1 MRVCQFQDQVT
12 LTLADV
18 AGGTF
23 SIVSESSNGIEW
35 LNIVSNTAPN
45 ALDGVTQVNGTTMAT
60 MFISGTQ
67 DVAIVAPLDD
77 SVIFIDASTLTWWT
91 AGGGW
96 GGAGRHDRRNR
107 GRYAHRI
114 ARWRH
119 HPVGFRQ

>member
-1 MRVCQFQDQVT
+1 MRACQFQDQVT

-77 SVIFIDASTLTWWT
+77 SVIFMDASTLT
-91 AGGGW
+91 GGLSVAVG
-96 GGAGRHDRRNR
+96 R
-107 GRYAHRI
+107 GRS
-114 ARWRH
+114 
-119 HPVGFRQ
+119 P